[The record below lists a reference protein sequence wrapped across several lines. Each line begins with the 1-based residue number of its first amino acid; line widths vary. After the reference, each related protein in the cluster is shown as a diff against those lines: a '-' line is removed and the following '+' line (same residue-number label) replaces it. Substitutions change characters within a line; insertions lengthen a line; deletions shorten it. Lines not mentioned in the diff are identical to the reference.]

1 MSHYTCTIEDLH
13 ATVHLGVHAFEKTGP
28 QDILVNV
35 TLTIPFQAM
44 RKIKQLSDTVDYE
57 PIRDFIQGWSKKE
70 HVELIEH
77 LLHDLVDFCFNDQRV
92 AHVAASIKKTAVF
105 SEVDG
110 VGIGVSTTRSDWQHL
125 QGARETT

>member
-1 MSHYTCTIEDLH
+1 MSHYTCTIVDAH

-44 RKIKQLSDTVDYE
+44 RKIRDLSDTVDYE
-57 PIRDFIQGWSKKE
+57 PIRDFIQSWSERE

-77 LLHDLVDFCFNDQRV
+77 LLHDLVDFCFKDERV
-92 AHVAASIKKTAVF
+92 AHVEASIKKTAVF
-105 SEVDG
+105 SEVEG
-110 VGIGVSTTRSDWQHL
+110 VGIGVNTSRLDWQQL
-125 QGARETT
+125 QGARE